1 MSFRVVNGKL
11 TSVEPIGTLNKDINK
26 NINKNTNEKIE
37 FKDILEKE
45 INKNNSFNI
54 SKHAQQRLKDRNII
68 LDDEDM
74 KAINDGLNLAQKK
87 GSQDSLILYKDV
99 AFVASVKNRT
109 IITAVEKNNEDNVF
123 TNIDSVVLI

>member
-11 TSVEPIGTLNKDINK
+11 VNVEHLGTLNKNIDKSYQQKTDFK
-26 NINKNTNEKIE
+26 NILENKISKTNG
-37 FKDILEKE
+37 
-45 INKNNSFNI
+45 FNI

-68 LDDEDM
+68 LNDEDM
-74 KAINDGLNLAQKK
+74 KAINKGLNLAQDK

-109 IITAVEKNNEDNVF
+109 IITAVEKNNADNVF